1 VKPTR
6 WHRDAPASR
15 LRVPGLASTV
25 RGRHVLAIFGRGAIL
40 YRIVYIC
47 YPGPGTTARK
57 FSRRARRAAC
67 SSSWLHEGMALL
79 RARSA
84 TDCWPGNGTQQQP
97 RMGSMDGSYG
107 FYPALGGSVWV
118 STATGRSW
126 VRCGPTMPTLPAL
139 HAVCVPLSEPTD
151 SLPSAHP
158 RADRTA
164 RPSRC
169 AEPD

>member
-40 YRIVYIC
+40 YRIGYI
-47 YPGPGTTARK
+47 YATQVQVL
-57 FSRRARRAAC
+57 RRENSLGAAC

>member
-1 VKPTR
+1 MT
-6 WHRDAPASR
+6 HRRRDSAYLAWPAPSA
-15 LRVPGLASTV
+15 
-25 RGRHVLAIFGRGAIL
+25 GATCWQFSGAGQYCIEL
-40 YRIVYIC
+40 YIYIC